1 MQIGQLKIKTPIFLA
16 PMAGYTDYPF
26 RILCKQMGA
35 GVVYSEFV
43 SADGIIREN
52 VKSLNL
58 IRFSNKERPIGI
70 QIFGDSPD
78 VMSMAARYVVDQFN
92 PDILDINYG
101 CPVPKVTKK
110 GAGSAALK
118 DLCLMDDITSA
129 VIESVPEVPVTVK
142 MRAGWDK
149 QSIIVPDVGPRLE
162 KLGVKAIALHPRTTS
177 MRYTGK
183 SNWSLIKELKNSVS
197 IPVIGNG
204 DVLTPD
210 DMMKMFDETQCDAVM
225 IGRAAHGNPWFFREA
240 LAKYLGEPIP
250 NRPSI
255 TEIANM
261 CQHHLNLIV
270 KYHGESIGTNLMRK
284 HFSNYVKK
292 FPGASKIRYRL
303 VTAPTLEDMEIELES
318 FKENAM
324 YWESQLE
331 NNEL

>member
-1 MQIGQLKIKTPIFLA
+1 MKIGHIKIKTPIFLA

-26 RILCKQMGA
+26 RILCRQMGA

-52 VKSLNL
+52 TKSLSL

-70 QIFGDSPD
+70 QIFGDNPD

-129 VIESVPEVPVTVK
+129 VVESVPEVPVTVK

-149 QSIIVPDVGPRLE
+149 QSIIVPEVGPRLE
-162 KLGVKAIALHPRTTS
+162 NLGVKAIALHPRTTS
-177 MRYTGK
+177 MRYKGK
-183 SNWSLIKELKNSVS
+183 SDWSLIKQLKDSVS
-197 IPVIGNG
+197 IPIIGNG
-204 DVLTPD
+204 DILTTD
-210 DMMKMFDETQCDAVM
+210 DMMRMFEETQCDAVM
-225 IGRAAHGNPWFFREA
+225 VGRVAHGNPWFFREA
-240 LAKYLGEPIP
+240 KARFMGQTVPL
-250 NRPSI
+250 RPTM
-255 TEIANM
+255 TEIADM
-261 CQHHLNLIV
+261 CENHLNLII
-270 KYHGESIGTNLMRK
+270 KYHGQSIGSNLMRK

-303 VTAPTLEDMEIELES
+303 VTAPHVDDMRIELES
-318 FKENAM
+318 FKEKAV
-324 YWESQLE
+324 YWESQQDGNHL
-331 NNEL
+331 